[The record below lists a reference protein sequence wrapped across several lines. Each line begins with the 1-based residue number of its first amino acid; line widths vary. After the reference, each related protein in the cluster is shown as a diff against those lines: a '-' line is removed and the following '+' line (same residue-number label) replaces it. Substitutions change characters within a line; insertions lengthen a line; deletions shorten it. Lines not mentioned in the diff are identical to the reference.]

1 MGNQWQKGPRK
12 KAKQSACPV
21 TGQAL
26 CFVVLRGWAQPSRM
40 KVGFDC
46 QMVRKSTT
54 VPGLDASIMVLP
66 PA

>member
-1 MGNQWQKGPRK
+1 MGNRWQTDDRK
-12 KAKQSACPV
+12 MAKQSARPI

-26 CFVVLRGWAQPSRM
+26 CCVVLRGCGQPMRM